1 MAGIGKRVMIDIFR
15 QKKYLVVMVESYMYD
30 NNYDRLKSTDVRYM
44 TQLRQHHLLEKAIN
58 MLIYKSMLIKN
69 AQRMNSVDCNMSL
82 DDVKS
87 NESDPTSDVANDFCP
102 EPTSISEDNFNH
114 LVGLINTMQV

>member
-1 MAGIGKRVMIDIFR
+1 
-15 QKKYLVVMVESYMYD
+15 
-30 NNYDRLKSTDVRYM
+30 M

-69 AQRMNSVDCNMSL
+69 AQRMNAVDCNMSL

-87 NESDPTSDVANDFCP
+87 NESDPTSDVANDVCP